1 MSAIAESSDA
11 HEMINVLF
19 ALHPD
24 MDALDFC
31 GPLEVLSHAQHNPN
45 DSGNGALDPSCLS
58 TPSVS
63 STSCLA
69 EYTC

>member
-31 GPLEVLSHAQHNPN
+31 GPLEVLSA
-45 DSGNGALDPSCLS
+45 
-58 TPSVS
+58 TPTTTPTTLVMVP
-63 STSCLA
+63 
-69 EYTC
+69 